1 MHRGLPYGEETTKEV
16 GYWQHYECCAPT
28 TQRGRV
34 FISETH
40 SSKEASIRRK
50 RQVAVF
56 QKEII
61 VVSTTRES
69 CMFLCILQ
77 IVKRQRNVKSSL
89 LRTKWIRA
97 EQIIYEKIVY
107 KRRGGLLCA

>member
-16 GYWQHYECCAPT
+16 GYWQHYECCAPI

-34 FISETH
+34 FISEMH
-40 SSKEASIRRK
+40 SSKETSIRRK

-89 LRTKWIRA
+89 LRTKWI
-97 EQIIYEKIVY
+97 EEKNREYSSWRKHENGI
-107 KRRGGLLCA
+107 